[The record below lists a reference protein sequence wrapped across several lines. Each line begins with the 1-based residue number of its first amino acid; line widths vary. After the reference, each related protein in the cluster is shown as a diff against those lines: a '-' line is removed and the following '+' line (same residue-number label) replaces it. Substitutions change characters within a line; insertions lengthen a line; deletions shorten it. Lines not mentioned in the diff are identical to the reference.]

1 MAGRRDGRC
10 CLRPPKISPPLLTA
24 PPAGMYLIIMAR
36 SVNAHGEEPT
46 AMGYDKVTEEQDY
59 KRRSYNWKT
68 AVGLQKVDNL
78 VPSRY
83 LLDLADRN
91 IKGEITLAEV
101 RGKIQDY
108 YDNKPPEEKTPE
120 RQKEADF
127 VSQRIS
133 EALSEKAFSLSPVE
147 LLSIHKRL
155 FDGVYDSAGKV
166 RAFNITK
173 KEYILNGE
181 TVEYG
186 DCANL
191 REMIEHD
198 IDKEKRFDYSALDD
212 RARVSR
218 IATFVADLWQI
229 HPFAEGNT
237 RTTAVFAIKYLRTL
251 GFDIDNDLFEK
262 ESWYFRNALV
272 RANYT
277 DFKKNIHKSDVWLM
291 KFFGNLLL
299 GEKNELKNRE
309 MAVGGP
315 DS

>member
-1 MAGRRDGRC
+1 
-10 CLRPPKISPPLLTA
+10 
-24 PPAGMYLIIMAR
+24 
-36 SVNAHGEEPT
+36 
-46 AMGYDKVTEEQDY
+46 MGYEKVTEEQDY

-68 AVGLQKVDNL
+68 AIGLQKVDNL

-83 LLDLADRN
+83 LVELANRN
-91 IKGEITLAEV
+91 INGEISLSEV
-101 RGKIQDY
+101 RDKIRDY
-108 YDNKPPEEKTPE
+108 YENKPAVEDAPE

-133 EALSEKAFSLSPVE
+133 EILSERAFTLSPVE

-155 FDGVYDSAGKV
+155 FEGLYEFAGKV
-166 RAFNITK
+166 RTYNISK

-186 DCANL
+186 DYANL
-191 REMIEHD
+191 NEMIEHD
-198 IDKEKRFDYSALDD
+198 IDKEKRFNYSALED
-212 RARVSR
+212 RERVSHF
-218 IATFVADLWQI
+218 ATFIADLWQI

-251 GFDIDNDLFEK
+251 GFDVDNDLFEK

-272 RANYT
+272 RANYA

-291 KFFGNLLL
+291 KFLGNLLF
-299 GEKNELKNRE
+299 GEKNELRNRE
-309 MAVGGP
+309 MAVGG
-315 DS
+315 